1 MSELFSKGVF
11 VARIIVLIV
20 IFSLTVWHIITNAA
34 YIWNFL
40 TISILLVVFSFLNA
54 ADDYLQKDMKWLQYS
69 LLLFLAMIFGSV
81 GDFLLAGIFYV
92 TPIRLINGVI
102 FFGIGHVFYLL
113 ALKKKSP
120 LLLREL
126 DISEVGEVP
135 RLIARNLIVWFS
147 CIVAVIVLFYFTVY
161 DPSNVALS
169 LGIFVYG
176 ILLVTNL
183 AFALTKWFDSY
194 TIYFRVSIG
203 LGFFFFLFSDWLI
216 GVRNTTNPS
225 FMSGLVIGVTYIIG
239 QLLIQLTGWKSLR
252 KQASS
257 ESGDA

>member
-1 MSELFSKGVF
+1 MSETLSKIIYA
-11 VARIIVLIV
+11 ARIIVLLT
-20 IFSLTVWHIITNAA
+20 IFSLTVWHIITDAA

-40 TISILLVVFSFLNA
+40 IISLLLVAFSFLNA
-54 ADDYLQKDMKWLQYS
+54 ADDYLRKDVSWLQYT

-113 ALKKKSP
+113 ALRKKSP

-126 DISEVGEVP
+126 DISEVGEIP
-135 RLIARNLIVWFS
+135 RLVMRNLVIWVS
-147 CIVAVIVLFYFTVY
+147 CIGAVIVLFYFTVF
-161 DPSNVALS
+161 DPSNLALNI
-169 LGIFVYG
+169 GMFIYG
-176 ILLVTNL
+176 ILLVTAL
-183 AFALTKWFDSY
+183 AFALTKWFGPFS
-194 TIYFRVSIG
+194 IYFRVSIG

-216 GVRNTTNPS
+216 GVRNTTDPT
-225 FMSGLVIGVTYIIG
+225 FMSGLVVGVTYIIG
-239 QLLIQLTGWKSLR
+239 QLLIQLTGWSSLR
-252 KQASS
+252 NADVV